1 MRVCDFQIESADLRF
16 TGRDHHSVHPLVR
29 SLDVKFKGRQHD
41 QGDGGAILHTILAQF
56 HSWILKLLS
65 IGKCNRILAAEVH
78 AKFSNMQAEIDKS
91 QLFLA
96 KI

>member
-1 MRVCDFQIESADLRF
+1 M
-16 TGRDHHSVHPLVR
+16 HPLVR

-56 HSWILKLLS
+56 GTWVLKLLS
-65 IGKCNRILAAEVH
+65 MGKCNRILAAEVH
-78 AKFSNMQAEIDKS
+78 VNFSDMQAEIDKS